1 VLCDTEVGRVPSDIP
16 GVYLLHVFRPSR
28 GLYDVFYAGNAV
40 DLRARLAQHM
50 RSASTSPDVRWVR
63 CKMTLYFSA
72 APVVTP
78 AERVAVE
85 TGLIRM
91 LRPPYNRQVPRRA
104 AIYPNLPPLTLVS
117 FLRRP

>member
-1 VLCDTEVGRVPSDIP
+1 MLCNAEVGRVPPDIP

-40 DLRARLAQHM
+40 DLRARLAQHL

-72 APVVTP
+72 APVVAS
-78 AERVAVE
+78 AERVAIE
-85 TGLIRM
+85 AGLIRL
-91 LRPPYNRQVPRRA
+91 LRPPYNRQVPRRT
-104 AIYPNLPPLTLVS
+104 AIYPNLPPFTLVS
-117 FLRRP
+117 FLEDP